1 MIVLDDLLF
10 VEGVNS
16 VCRNSG
22 DSGVIA
28 ATCFYRKGHRTLVSL
43 YSEPE
48 ASHITH
54 GHHLFRTTALAMG
67 CSVEEWNC
75 KMRPGDY
82 PDTKLKQFA
91 KEFASG
97 RHPCT
102 GIYVSSS
109 ISAVI
114 LMEEFAKLGI
124 RVPEDISLI
133 SVGDNVEA
141 ERLGLTV
148 LAPISRQ
155 TAKETMKMAAALLY
169 SRSNGGKFLQKECT
183 PLLIERNSVK
193 TITNEEHL

>member
-1 MIVLDDLLF
+1 M
-10 VEGVNS
+10 
-16 VCRNSG
+16 
-22 DSGVIA
+22 
-28 ATCFYRKGHRTLVSL
+28 
-43 YSEPE
+43 
-48 ASHITH
+48 
-54 GHHLFRTTALAMG
+54 
-67 CSVEEWNC
+67 
-75 KMRPGDY
+75 
-82 PDTKLKQFA
+82 
-91 KEFASG
+91 
-97 RHPCT
+97 
-102 GIYVSSS
+102 SSS

-133 SVGDNVEA
+133 SVGYNVEA